1 MLAQV
6 KRFLIGTPLRNE
18 DLAHERLT
26 NVKALAVFS
35 SDALSS
41 VAYATEEILMALIL
55 AGSSALSL
63 SMPIGLG
70 IAVLLAVVAMSY
82 RQTIFAYPGGG
93 GSFIVAKENLGIY
106 PGLISGAALL
116 IDYVLTVAVSISAGA
131 AAITSAF
138 PALLPYKVEMILFAI
153 LLITV
158 ANLRGVKDSGSIF
171 AVPTYAFVFSIFALL
186 AVGIGRAVFGGL
198 PPVVVTETVAA
209 QQPLTLFL
217 ILRAFASGCTALTG
231 VEAISD
237 GVQAF
242 KEPVSRNAA
251 KTLTWMA
258 GLLMA
263 MFLGITY
270 LANHVEIHPVHGGET
285 VLSQVARAVVGQGAI
300 YYVIQGVTA
309 LILFLAANTSYADF
323 PRLASII
330 AANGYLPRQLTMRGD
345 RLVFS
350 NGIVLLGAVAA
361 ALVIYFHGDT
371 HSLMPLYAVGVF
383 LSFTMSQSGMVVRWF
398 KHRAQ
403 DPHWAIKAA
412 VNGLGATV
420 TGVVL
425 IIIASTK
432 FTHGAWIIVL
442 LIPIVVMV
450 FRAVHAHYLHVADDL
465 RMPLTEELEQVKHT
479 IIVPIAGVNRAVAH
493 ALSYAMTLSDDVRAV
508 HIGTDP
514 EATEKLQA
522 KWNQWNPGVKLT
534 VIQTPYR
541 SMMRPFINYVDK
553 IERRS
558 KLDMVTIVV
567 PEFVPTRWWH
577 HLLHNQSALMLR
589 AALHFRKNTVVVSV
603 PYHLAH

>member
-1 MLAQV
+1 MLAQM
-6 KRFLIGTPLRNE
+6 KRFLIGSPLRTE

-41 VAYATEEILMALIL
+41 VAYGTEEILMALIL
-55 AGSSALSL
+55 AGSSALSM
-63 SMPIGLG
+63 SMPIGIG
-70 IAVLLAVVAMSY
+70 IAILLAVLAMSY
-82 RQTIFAYPGGG
+82 RQTIFAYPSGG
-93 GSFIVAKENLGIY
+93 GSYIVAKENLGTY
-106 PGLISGAALL
+106 PGLVAGAALL

-138 PALLPYKVEMILFAI
+138 PELLPYKVEMILAAI
-153 LLITV
+153 LLITL
-158 ANLRGVKDSGSIF
+158 ANLRGVRESGNIF
-171 AVPTYAFVFSIFALL
+171 TAPTYAFVISIFVLI
-186 AVGIGRAVFGGL
+186 GIGLARAIFGGL
-198 PPVVVTETVAA
+198 PPVAVTEAVAA

-231 VEAISD
+231 VEAISN

-251 KTLTWMA
+251 KTLIWMA
-258 GLLMA
+258 AILMT

-285 VLSQVARAVVGQGAI
+285 VLSQLARAVVGQGVF

-323 PRLASII
+323 PRLASLI
-330 AANGYLPRQLTMRGD
+330 ARDGFLPRQLSMRGD

-350 NGIVLLGAVAA
+350 NGIVLLGIVASL
-361 ALVIYFHGDT
+361 LVIYFHGDT
-371 HSLMPLYAVGVF
+371 HSLMPLYAIGVF
-383 LSFTMSQSGMVVRWF
+383 LSFTLSQSGMVIHWF
-398 KHRAQ
+398 KERAHDKQ
-403 DPHWAIKAA
+403 WVIHALI
-412 VNGLGATV
+412 NGLGATV

-425 IIIASTK
+425 AVIASTK

-442 LIPIVVMV
+442 LIPMVVVM
-450 FRAVHAHYLHVADDL
+450 FRAIHSHYLTVADDL
-465 RMPLTEELEQVKHT
+465 RMPLSEELEPVKHT

-493 ALSYAMTLSDDVRAV
+493 ALAYAMTLSDDVRAI

-514 EATEKLQA
+514 EATEKLQC
-522 KWNQWNPGVKLT
+522 KWNQWHPGVKLI

-541 SMMRPFINYVDK
+541 SMMRPLINYLDK

-558 KLDMVTIVV
+558 KLDIVTIVI
-567 PEFVPTRWWH
+567 PEFVPRRWWH

-603 PYHLAH
+603 PYHLVH